1 MTTEEQL
8 SRLSQLLKVEKEEDF
23 QQYQRKIL
31 HTSVQ
36 DRKKEGVCWYPIKLQ
51 SQRIGTGDRIVI
63 QVEKP
68 IEDENNHVFQ
78 VGSVVSLFN
87 NVASQERAN
96 YSGGVVSYLRKNVM
110 KIVLN
115 SYDLPDWV
123 DQGKLGVD
131 LMFDEATYREMDKA
145 ISRLKSAEEGRIAE
159 LREIFYG
166 EQRAVI
172 RKGHHFKLPSLNERQ
187 NDALTNILNSADLAI
202 IHGPPGTGKTTTLVQ
217 SIKEVVKEE
226 KQVLVSAPSNA
237 AVDLLV
243 EKLTELDLNVLRLGH
258 PARVSGAAVEKSLD
272 YKITQ
277 HPSHKQLKEVRRRS
291 EELKKLGLKY
301 KRNFGHAERKQRRM
315 ILDEARN
322 LKLEADHTE
331 HYITTDLL
339 NSAQVVACTL
349 INGNHQL
356 IRARTFKTV
365 FIDEASQALE
375 PACWI
380 PVMKGERVVLA
391 GDHYQLPPT
400 IKSIEAAKKG
410 LEVTLFEKGINH
422 QEVDTMLRNQYRMLP
437 EIMEFPSEMFYSGE
451 LQADDSVLFNKPFDD
466 TPFEFID
473 TAGCGYDE
481 EVEKQSLSTFNSGEA
496 ELLVKHL
503 TDFLE
508 KNFEEIT
515 QNRRTIAVI
524 APYKAQ
530 IRRIEEKVDADAFFE
545 NFKGLLSINTVDAFQ
560 GQERDVIYISLVR
573 SNEKGEIGFLK
584 ETRRMNVAMTR
595 AKVKLVMIG
604 DSTTVCQ
611 HEFFDAL
618 ITHVQSR
625 AHYRSAFELI
635 Y

>member
-1 MTTEEQL
+1 
-8 SRLSQLLKVEKEEDF
+8 
-23 QQYQRKIL
+23 
-31 HTSVQ
+31 
-36 DRKKEGVCWYPIKLQ
+36 
-51 SQRIGTGDRIVI
+51 
-63 QVEKP
+63 
-68 IEDENNHVFQ
+68 
-78 VGSVVSLFN
+78 
-87 NVASQERAN
+87 
-96 YSGGVVSYLRKNVM
+96 
-110 KIVLN
+110 
-115 SYDLPDWV
+115 
-123 DQGKLGVD
+123 
-131 LMFDEATYREMDKA
+131 
-145 ISRLKSAEEGRIAE
+145 
-159 LREIFYG
+159 
-166 EQRAVI
+166 
-172 RKGHHFKLPSLNERQ
+172 
-187 NDALTNILNSADLAI
+187 
-202 IHGPPGTGKTTTLVQ
+202 
-217 SIKEVVKEE
+217 
-226 KQVLVSAPSNA
+226 
-237 AVDLLV
+237 
-243 EKLTELDLNVLRLGH
+243 
-258 PARVSGAAVEKSLD
+258 
-272 YKITQ
+272 
-277 HPSHKQLKEVRRRS
+277 
-291 EELKKLGLKY
+291 
-301 KRNFGHAERKQRRM
+301 
-315 ILDEARN
+315 
-322 LKLEADHTE
+322 
-331 HYITTDLL
+331 
-339 NSAQVVACTL
+339 
-349 INGNHQL
+349 
-356 IRARTFKTV
+356 
-365 FIDEASQALE
+365 
-375 PACWI
+375 
-380 PVMKGERVVLA
+380 
-391 GDHYQLPPT
+391 
-400 IKSIEAAKKG
+400 
-410 LEVTLFEKGINH
+410 
-422 QEVDTMLRNQYRMLP
+422 MLRNQYRMLP

-625 AHYRSAFELI
+625 AHYKSAFELI